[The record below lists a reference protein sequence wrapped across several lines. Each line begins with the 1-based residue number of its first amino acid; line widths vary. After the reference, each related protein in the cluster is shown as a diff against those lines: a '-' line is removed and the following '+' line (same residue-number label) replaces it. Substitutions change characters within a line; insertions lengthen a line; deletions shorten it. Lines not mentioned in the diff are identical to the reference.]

1 MVSDGG
7 HLVAVA
13 PGSWYRSDR
22 PVIQRG
28 ARVGRVAM
36 TPSAGADLPVVLLS
50 HRGPVSF
57 GRDESGRT
65 ASRGAGGLVTA
76 LTGLVS
82 DLPDAVWVCAATSE
96 EDAAVAAE
104 HDGRAVGVALE
115 PEARLVEPDGPG
127 AAEGV
132 ATVRLRL
139 VEVEQQAHDDFYT
152 VIANPLLWFLQHGMY
167 GLALAPVLTRRE
179 HTAWEDGYVAVNRQ
193 FADAVVE
200 EVQARGGRA
209 LVMVHDYHFYL
220 VGQEVRERCP
230 EALLSF
236 FLHIPWPGPD
246 AWRVLP
252 PPWRERLLTGLLGN
266 DVVAFHTEGFARNF
280 LLSAQELLGLPVD
293 LEAMTVRVGDR
304 VVAARHYPISIDVA
318 AIRELAATDE
328 VAEQAAA
335 LREAFCGGDRQ
346 LLLRVDRTDPSKNI
360 VRGFLAFATLLED
373 HPELVGKVSFL
384 ALLQPSRQDVPEY
397 ADYLAE
403 IGATVARVNAAHG
416 GEGYQPVDLRL
427 AGDLELAVA
436 AYTVCDVLMVN
447 ALADGMNLVAKEAM
461 VVNTRDSVL
470 ALSEN
475 TGAHQELGAFAV
487 TLHPFDI
494 QQQADALHEALTM
507 DRDLR
512 RARRQAAARV
522 VEEND
527 IAKWLASQL
536 SDLGVRPPGPA

>member
-1 MVSDGG
+1 
-7 HLVAVA
+7 
-13 PGSWYRSDR
+13 
-22 PVIQRG
+22 
-28 ARVGRVAM
+28 VGRTANVTGSDSGIGEA
-36 TPSAGADLPVVLLS
+36 TQRPVVLLS

-76 LTGLVS
+76 LTGLMS
-82 DLPDAVWVCAATSE
+82 DLPDAVWVCAASSE

-104 HDGRAVGVALE
+104 HDGGAVEVALE
-115 PEARLVEPDGPG
+115 PEPRLLDPAGDQEE
-127 AAEGV
+127 AASV
-132 ATVRLRL
+132 HLRL
-139 VEVEQQAHDDFYT
+139 VEVDQQAHDDFYT

-167 GLALAPVLTRRE
+167 GLALAPVLTKRE
-179 HTAWEDGYVAVNRQ
+179 HAAWDDGYVAVNRL

-209 LVMVHDYHFYL
+209 LVMLHDYHFYL
-220 VGQEVRERCP
+220 VARKVRERCP
-230 EALLSF
+230 EAVLSF

-252 PPWRERLLTGLLGN
+252 PAWREAVLNGLLGN

-280 LLSAQELLGLPVD
+280 LLTCQELLGLPVD

-304 VVAARHYPISIDVA
+304 VVSARHYPISIDVA
-318 AIRELAATDE
+318 AMRELAASPE
-328 VAEQAAA
+328 VAEHAGA
-335 LREAFCGGDRQ
+335 LREAFCDQGRQ
-346 LLLRVDRTDPSKNI
+346 LILRVDRTDPSKNI
-360 VRGFLAFATLLED
+360 VRGFEAFATLLED
-373 HPELVGKVSFL
+373 HPELVGRVSFL
-384 ALLQPSRQDVPEY
+384 AILQPSRQDVPEY

-403 IGATVARVNAAHG
+403 IGAAVARVNAAHAR
-416 GEGYQPVDLRL
+416 EDYQPVDLRL
-427 AGDLELAVA
+427 VEDLAMAVA

-447 ALADGMNLVAKEAM
+447 ALADGMNLVAKEAV
-461 VVNTRDSVL
+461 VVNTRASVL

-494 QQQADALHEALTM
+494 QQQADALYEALTM
-507 DRDLR
+507 GRDLR
-512 RARRQAAARV
+512 RARREAAARV

-527 IAKWLASQL
+527 ITKWLTAQL
-536 SDLGVRPPGPA
+536 SDLAVELGSMEQRPAGGS

>member
-1 MVSDGG
+1 MTT
-7 HLVAVA
+7 
-13 PGSWYRSDR
+13 PPERRS
-22 PVIQRG
+22 
-28 ARVGRVAM
+28 
-36 TPSAGADLPVVLLS
+36 DLPVVLLS

-57 GRDESGRT
+57 ERDESGDRT
-65 ASRGAGGLVTA
+65 GSRGAGGLVTA

-82 DLPDAVWVCAATSE
+82 DLPDAVWVCAADSE

-104 HDGRAVGVALE
+104 HEGQAVEVALE
-115 PEARLVEPDGPG
+115 PEPRVLDKSSD
-127 AAEGV
+127 AADD
-132 ATVRLRL
+132 APTVRLRL
-139 VEVEQQAHDDFYT
+139 VEVDPKAHGDFYT

-179 HTAWEDGYVAVNRQ
+179 HAAYDDGYVAVNRL

-200 EVQARGGRA
+200 QVQACGGRA
-209 LVMVHDYHFYL
+209 LVMLHDYHFYL
-220 VGQEVRERCP
+220 VGQAVRERCP

-252 PPWRERLLTGLLGN
+252 PAWREQLLTGLLGN

-293 LEAMTVRVGDR
+293 LEAMTVQVGDR
-304 VVAARHYPISIDVA
+304 VVAARHYPISIDVEA
-318 AIRELAATDE
+318 MRELAATDE
-328 VAEQAAA
+328 VTEHAKA
-335 LREAFCGGDRQ
+335 LREEFCGQDRQ
-346 LLLRVDRTDPSKNI
+346 LILRVDRTDPSKNI
-360 VRGFLAFATLLED
+360 IRGFLAFATLLED

-427 AGDLELAVA
+427 AADLDLAVA

-447 ALADGMNLVAKEAM
+447 ALADGMNLVAKEAV
-461 VVNTRDSVL
+461 VVNTRASVL

-487 TLHPFDI
+487 TLHPFDV
-494 QQQADALHEALTM
+494 QQQADALYEALTM
-507 DRDLR
+507 DPAVR
-512 RARRQAAARV
+512 RARREAAARV

-527 IAKWLASQL
+527 ISKWLTTQL
-536 SDLGVRPPGPA
+536 TDLGVTPPGAA

>member
-1 MVSDGG
+1 V
-7 HLVAVA
+7 
-13 PGSWYRSDR
+13 P
-22 PVIQRG
+22 
-28 ARVGRVAM
+28 RVANV
-36 TPSAGADLPVVLLS
+36 TGTDLPVVLLS

-82 DLPDAVWVCAATSE
+82 DLPDAVWVCAATSD

-104 HDGRAVGVALE
+104 HGHQAVEVALE
-115 PEARLVEPDGPG
+115 PEPRLLDRNGP
-127 AAEGV
+127 AAQERP
-132 ATVRLRL
+132 ATTVRLRL

-167 GLALAPVLTRRE
+167 GLALAPQLTRRE
-179 HTAWEDGYVAVNRQ
+179 HDAWEHGYVAVNQ
-193 FADAVVE
+193 LFAEAVVE
-200 EVQARGGRA
+200 EVEARGGRA

-220 VGQEVRERCP
+220 VAQQVRERCP
-230 EALLSF
+230 EAVLSF

-252 PPWRERLLTGLLGN
+252 PAWRQQVLNGMLGN

-280 LLSAQELLGLPVD
+280 LLTVQELLGLPVD
-293 LEAMTVRVGDR
+293 LEAMTVQVGER
-304 VVAARHYPISIDVA
+304 EVAARHYPISIDVA
-318 AIRELAATDE
+318 AMRELAATDE
-328 VAEQAAA
+328 VAEHAQA
-335 LREAFCGGDRQ
+335 LREAFCGEDRQ
-346 LLLRVDRTDPSKNI
+346 LVLRVDRTDPSKNI
-360 VRGFLAFATLLED
+360 VRGFQAFATLLED
-373 HPELVGKVSFL
+373 HPELVGKVRFL
-384 ALLQPSRQDVPEY
+384 AVLQPSRQDVPEY

-403 IGATVARVNAAHG
+403 IGAVVARVNAAHARDG
-416 GEGYQPVDLRL
+416 HEPIDLRL
-427 AGDLELAVA
+427 QEDLALAVA

-447 ALADGMNLVAKEAM
+447 ALADGMNLVAKEAV

-494 QQQADALHEALTM
+494 QQQADALYEALTM
-507 DRDLR
+507 DRGLR
-512 RARRQAAARV
+512 RARREAAAAV

-527 IAKWLASQL
+527 IAKWLNAQL
-536 SDLGVRPPGPA
+536 ADLGITLDPDR

>member
-1 MVSDGG
+1 MTT
-7 HLVAVA
+7 
-13 PGSWYRSDR
+13 PGTRSH
-22 PVIQRG
+22 
-28 ARVGRVAM
+28 
-36 TPSAGADLPVVLLS
+36 LPVVLLS

-57 GRDESGRT
+57 ERDESGDRT

-82 DLPDAVWVCAATSE
+82 DLPDAVWVCAASSE
-96 EDAAVAAE
+96 EDVAVAAE
-104 HDGRAVGVALE
+104 REGQAVQVALE
-115 PEARLVEPDGPG
+115 PEARLLDADGDGP
-127 AAEGV
+127 AEGTP
-132 ATVRLRL
+132 TVRLRL
-139 VEVEQQAHDDFYT
+139 VEVEPQAHDDFYT

-167 GLALAPVLTRRE
+167 GLALAPVLTKRE
-179 HTAWEDGYVAVNRQ
+179 HAAYEDGYVAVNRL

-200 EVQARGGRA
+200 EVKARGGRA
-209 LVMVHDYHFYL
+209 LVMLHDYHFYL
-220 VGQEVRERCP
+220 VGQAVRERCP

-252 PPWRERLLTGLLGN
+252 PAWREQLLTGLLGN

-280 LLSAQELLGLPVD
+280 LLCAQELLGLPVD
-293 LEAMTVRVGDR
+293 LEAMTVQVGDR
-304 VVAARHYPISIDVA
+304 VVAARHYPISIDVEA
-318 AIRELAATDE
+318 MRELAASDAVTGH
-328 VAEQAAA
+328 AEA
-335 LREAFCGGDRQ
+335 LREEFCDEDRQ
-346 LLLRVDRTDPSKNI
+346 LILRVDRTDPSKNI
-360 VRGFLAFATLLED
+360 VRGFLAFATMLED
-373 HPELVGKVSFL
+373 HPELAGRVSFL

-397 ADYLAE
+397 ANYLAE

-427 AGDLELAVA
+427 ATDLDLAVA

-447 ALADGMNLVAKEAM
+447 ALADGMNLVAKEAV
-461 VVNTRDSVL
+461 VVNRRASVL

-494 QQQADALHEALTM
+494 QQQADALYEALTM
-507 DRDLR
+507 DPALR
-512 RARRQAAARV
+512 RARREAAARV

-527 IAKWLASQL
+527 IAKWLTSQL
-536 SDLGVRPPGPA
+536 NDLGVKPGADR